1 MKNRSKE
8 LFDKRYRYS
17 IRRLSVGAASVVV
30 GCLLFGGQQTQV
42 FANTLPE
49 SEAEVSNQVGEE
61 ANQEAP
67 TEEENLE
74 EVSEPI
80 VAPTT
85 ESVLPANSTEVVA
98 EESAPAAPE
107 TENAVSEE
115 LVVDGEALNTVISYV
130 ENLPES
136 DQKKVLME
144 DLVRII
150 SIGEQAIATNNPT
163 LLSNVN
169 DMLRGMRDR
178 ILVINA
184 VPASS
189 NTEAGEAVPVLN
201 EEGLNR
207 VATVINSL
215 PDSEQNAQN
224 KRFVAQMQEL
234 AQNAKATNDSRAIN
248 YVNAWVEEAL
258 SVIEKAF
265 AAAESGEGAV
275 ENTAPTET
283 ANPVENPVSTT
294 ASTPTSPVESTS
306 TATSDAP
313 ESSRPS
319 SATPAT
325 GNTEARPSA
334 LKEIVDHNNYKLNY
348 DRPAANTYEGWE
360 HYALPLGN
368 GDIGTKV
375 FGMIGEERIQ
385 FNEKT
390 LWSGGPLPSSSD
402 YNGGNIPGKHVFL
415 PQIRKA
421 LEDGDLATAKS
432 LAERHLKGPY
442 NHQYGRYLAFGDI
455 YLNFTNQDK
464 TFESVSDYSR
474 ELDLKTAI
482 SATNYTQ
489 DGTRYRRESF
499 VSYPDDVS
507 VTHLTKD
514 GNEALEFELDL
525 QMTKDLVQDGL
536 ARVRQY
542 KAEKSGFKTGQVS
555 ASAEGILLTGQVT
568 DNQLNFAAFVGV
580 NTDGQVSVRDN
591 KLVVTGASYATLV
604 MNAATDFAQNPKT
617 NYRRQNVDLTAE
629 VKAKVTAAKTKGYQ
643 ALKDRHIADYQSIYN
658 RVILNITEGETNG
671 RTNQLLHS
679 YNTASGQELEELF
692 FQYGRYLMITSS
704 RDGENALPAN
714 LQGVWNAVDNP
725 PWNSDYHLNVNL
737 QMNYWPVY
745 VTNMAETALPLINY
759 VDDMRYYGRV
769 AAKEYANIVSEGDQE
784 NGWLAHTQATPFG
797 WTTPGW
803 NYYWGWSPASNAWI
817 MQNVY
822 DYYKFTQDKDYLRTK
837 IYPMLKETA
846 KFWNGFLH
854 YDQASDRYVSSPS
867 YSPEHGTITIGN
879 TFDQSLVWQLFHD
892 FIEAANELGQDADLV
907 AEITTK
913 YEKLNPLHINNAGR
927 IKEWYE
933 EDTPA
938 FTGEKVEIGHR
949 HVSELVGLF
958 PGTLFG
964 KDKPE
969 YLEAAKATLNHRG
982 DGGTGWSKAN
992 KINLWARLL
1001 DGNRAHRL
1009 LSEQLKGSTLANLWD
1024 THSPFQIDGNFGAT
1038 SGMAEMLLQSHTGYI
1053 APLPALPDAWKTGQ
1067 VRGLMARGNV
1077 QVDMDWE
1084 EKNLKVIRLEAKSG
1098 GKIVLDYPNIE
1109 TARILING
1117 QVANFSRVQDGRI
1130 EFMTVKGDI
1139 VELDSILT
1147 RITDLTA
1154 ERTGASTAKLRFTAS
1169 EGAAYYQIERSQTG
1183 VEGVRIFSSLTGEF
1197 TDNSL
1202 VPGGDYSYRVRPV
1215 LAGINTAFSD
1225 PVSVYALN
1233 DFLDDRDPSI
1243 SYGSEFKDY
1252 ADAGQWAGTEKYADF
1267 TGRRTVSEDAVTAS
1281 LTFFG
1286 TGIEIYGNKSQQL
1299 STAKVLIDGDEHST
1313 IDFYR
1318 TGGTEKGV
1326 LIGRVTGL
1334 EAGKHT
1340 LQLIVNREEPSRAN
1354 ERNKISLDYFR
1365 ILRDTSAEYEELDD
1379 RSDRIQYGSAFDNYG
1394 QSGLFANTEKFGVR
1408 NDQTTDEQATASL
1421 TFTGTG
1427 IQIYGIKSNQLSK
1440 ALVTI
1445 DGVEVD
1451 PLIFNRS
1458 DNRTEKGV
1466 LIGQYLGLED
1476 REHTIKI
1483 KIAPEAIGNSQKKI
1497 SLDRIVILKAQAQ
1510 VAQPATIL
1518 DAAASANEIKLE
1530 LPTGPWTA
1538 VEVRFAGVDSPVRI
1552 SKSGETVAVQGAD
1565 HRLATD
1571 GLYLTLAENRPI
1583 GLVTARTV
1591 DGEREVG
1598 TTYAVVHNQVETPAT
1613 SPETGATTE
1622 APGTGGTTET
1632 PGTGGTTEA
1641 PGSCESTDAPGA
1653 GGATEVPNPGEKP
1666 VALNTSALAALLAQT
1681 EALENLTEKQTQEL
1695 EGLIEAADA
1704 ALGGTDQA
1712 AVDEVASLIEDW
1724 LTSLNTS
1731 GTSATPDTG
1740 GTTETPGTGATTEA
1754 PGTGGTTET
1763 PGTGGTTEAP
1773 GSSESTDAPGAGG
1786 TAEVPNPGEKPVA
1799 LNTSALAALLAQT
1812 EALENLTEKQTQELE
1827 GLIEA
1832 ADAAL

>member
-61 ANQEAP
+61 ANLERSA
-67 TEEENLE
+67 EEDTSAD
-74 EVSEPI
+74 EVTDPIAEPR
-80 VAPTT
+80 T
-85 ESVLPANSTEVVA
+85 ESVQPANSTEVVA

-201 EEGLNR
+201 EEGLNH

-294 ASTPTSPVESTS
+294 ASTPTSPVEPAS

-319 SATPAT
+319 SATPST

-390 LWSGGPLPSSSD
+390 LWSGGPLPGSSD

-629 VKAKVTAAKTKGYQ
+629 VKAKVAAAKTKGYQ

-658 RVILNITEGETNG
+658 RVTLNITEGETNG

-1117 QVANFSRVQDGRI
+1117 QVANFTRVQDGRI
-1130 EFMTVKGDI
+1130 EFMTAKGDV

-1299 STAKVLIDGDEHST
+1299 STAKVLIDGREHST

-1518 DAAASANEIKLE
+1518 DAAASDNEIKLE
-1530 LPTGPWTA
+1530 LPTGPWTV
-1538 VEVRFAGVDSPVRI
+1538 VEVRFAGADNPVRI
-1552 SKSGETVAVQGAD
+1552 SKSGETVAVQGPD

-1613 SPETGATTE
+1613 SPETG
-1622 APGTGGTTET
+1622 GTTDA

-1641 PGSCESTDAPGA
+1641 PGSSESTDAPGT

-1786 TAEVPNPGEKPVA
+1786 TTEVPNPGGNPVA

-1832 ADAAL
+1832 ADAALGG